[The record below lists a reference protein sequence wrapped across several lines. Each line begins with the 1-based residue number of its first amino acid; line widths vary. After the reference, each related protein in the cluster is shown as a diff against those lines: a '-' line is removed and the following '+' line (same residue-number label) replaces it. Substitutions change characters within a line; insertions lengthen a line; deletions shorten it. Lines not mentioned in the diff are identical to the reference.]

1 MSYLG
6 IFGLEVLITIAISE
20 IYNLEFVKHL
30 SLTDIM
36 NFGIGSTFPKDL
48 GSTFSEC
55 PSQGL
60 GALYKV
66 CRSKE

>member
-6 IFGLEVLITIAISE
+6 IFGLEVLITIVISE

-36 NFGIGSTFPKDL
+36 NFGIGCAFSKDL